1 MAANKS
7 IPSCQS
13 ENVAFACQS
22 SSLNLIGLGND
33 GAGRRGSMRILLARA
48 PAQPGLT
55 GVYLEKGWAASRDE
69 EDHTLVPTTLLCR

>member
-1 MAANKS
+1 
-7 IPSCQS
+7 
-13 ENVAFACQS
+13 
-22 SSLNLIGLGND
+22 
-33 GAGRRGSMRILLARA
+33 MRILLARA